1 MTFRRSLLTVFLAAS
16 VAILPTAEAAK
27 KGARPS
33 VAKATAAKKAKSQ
46 SAARTPASKRKPVS
60 KSFSPKPPQSI
71 AKVPFKL
78 IAPVNRGKKA
88 KTNRKGEVSA
98 AAVTGLMG
106 AGIGLAS
113 IYALMNRA
121 SEGNLSPDTMI
132 WPAMGL
138 IVTVGLFMISGAE
151 SKLAEQ
157 EAEKQRAALSLIH
170 I

>member
-1 MTFRRSLLTVFLAAS
+1 
-16 VAILPTAEAAK
+16 
-27 KGARPS
+27 
-33 VAKATAAKKAKSQ
+33 
-46 SAARTPASKRKPVS
+46 
-60 KSFSPKPPQSI
+60 
-71 AKVPFKL
+71 
-78 IAPVNRGKKA
+78 
-88 KTNRKGEVSA
+88 
-98 AAVTGLMG
+98 MG

-157 EAEKQRAALSLIH
+157 EAEKQRAANPKKPSDTDSQN
-170 I
+170 